1 MNNSPIKVVFNMK
14 ILGSIK
20 SFFRFFG
27 LRHSEV
33 GGVVHYYYPEGTKML
48 TKCEMAKCI
57 HQLLWATGNW
67 KSKGGGIEF
76 ALYVNG
82 LRTICD
88 DDLPPGYPF
97 LDRRK
102 ADRRKYVLP
111 IGWLYSAFDH
121 RQNRGR
127 RAND

>member
-1 MNNSPIKVVFNMK
+1 
-14 ILGSIK
+14 
-20 SFFRFFG
+20 
-27 LRHSEV
+27 
-33 GGVVHYYYPEGTKML
+33 ML
-48 TKCEMAKCI
+48 TKHQKYKIAKCI

-67 KSKGGGIEF
+67 EFSEGRIGF
-76 ALYVNG
+76 ALYVDG
-82 LRTICD
+82 KRTICD
-88 DDLPPGYPF
+88 KDLPPGYPF